1 MTDKHEHNDELFRE
15 LFRQSGLEKAPE
27 GFASKVMDAI
37 TTEEQAI
44 NANPWSFSGF
54 LLWGSL
60 IFGFVCLVVAVFLID
75 FSFMGS
81 IFEGVDMDGSRISQF
96 ISILGSS
103 FVELFAGFHYSS
115 LSIIIIIAIVALFL
129 ADRLFRRRS
138 TIEIPIL

>member
-15 LFRQSGLEKAPE
+15 LFRQSDLEKAPE
-27 GFASKVMDAI
+27 GFASRVMDAI
-37 TTEEQAI
+37 TSEEQVV
-44 NANPWSFSGF
+44 NASPWSFSVS

-60 IFGFVCLVVAVFLID
+60 IFGFVCLVTAIFLID

-81 IFEGVDMDGSRISQF
+81 IFEGVDIDGSRISQF
-96 ISILGSS
+96 ISILGSG
-103 FVELFAGFHYSS
+103 FVELFEGFHYSS

>member
-27 GFASKVMDAI
+27 GFASRVMDAI
-37 TTEEQAI
+37 TAEEQAV
-44 NANPWSFSGF
+44 NASPWSFSGS

-60 IFGFVCLVVAVFLID
+60 IFGFVCLVTAIFLID

-81 IFEGVDMDGSRISQF
+81 IFEGVDIDGFRISQF
-96 ISILGSS
+96 ISILGSG
-103 FVELFAGFHYSS
+103 FVELFEGFHYSS
-115 LSIIIIIAIVALFL
+115 LSIIIVIAIVALFL